1 MIKKVHFVLG
11 ILMLLAIAGC
21 KNDIELNAPYKEYP
35 SIYAVLNPNEN
46 IQTIRINKV
55 FLGEGDANVM
65 AKVADSVNYA
75 AGDLSVTMV
84 GVETNSLNG
93 NVIST
98 RNYVFRDSMV
108 QTAAGAFANSQRVY
122 VCSDKL
128 FTSGSYTLT
137 VRNLKTGNVFT
148 AKTKALAP
156 IKISGFAPYCLPAYP
171 VPATNANKDN
181 PDFFV
186 TFYSTTSPKNPYY
199 IRFYPNEGIVYQPV
213 LRFHFYDSLPGNRI
227 YRSIDYPFGN
237 LNTYQNPAATSGP
250 YKGLISSQFSADDV
264 FSALG
269 SAIKKLG
276 IDNQVLGRRM
286 VKLEAIMYSSTQDYF
301 DYLEFAKP
309 SLNISQNKPLY
320 SNFEKEAAIGI
331 FTMRTT
337 FSIEK
342 EIAAPYINAL
352 ATHPNLCYYKFFLYG
367 TTTPAN
373 CQ

>member
-1 MIKKVHFVLG
+1 
-11 ILMLLAIAGC
+11 MLLAIAGC

-75 AGDLSVTMV
+75 AGDLLVTMI
-84 GVETNSLNG
+84 GVETNT
-93 NVIST
+93 ST
-98 RNYVFRDSMV
+98 GSVLSSRAYTFSESMV
-108 QTAAGAFANSQRVY
+108 QTAPGAFSTSQRVY
-122 VCSDKL
+122 VCPDKL
-128 FTSGSYTLT
+128 IPTVSGSGVGVSYTLT
-137 VRNLKTGNVFT
+137 VKNLKTGNEFK
-148 AKTKALAP
+148 AKTKAVTP
-156 IKISGFAPYCLPAYP
+156 IRISGFTPLCSPPYP
-171 VPATNANKDN
+171 VAATNANKDN
-181 PDFFV
+181 PDVFV
-186 TFYSTTSPKNPYY
+186 TFYSLTAPKTTYN
-199 IRFYPNEGIVYQPV
+199 IRFYPNEAVVYQPV
-213 LRFHFYDSLPGNRI
+213 LRFHFYDSLPGTKIDRF
-227 YRSIDYPFGN
+227 IDYPFGN
-237 LNTYQNPAATSGP
+237 LDIYKDKPSTSAGF
-250 YKGLISSQFSADDV
+250 KGTIGSQFFQEDV

-269 SAIKKLG
+269 VAIKKLG
-276 IDNQVLGRRM
+276 LDNQVLGRRF
-286 VKLEAIMYSSTQDYF
+286 VKLEAIVYSSTQDYF